1 MKGKKEKATKQ
12 EIPKVTLRDCIL
24 LSSQMALPLPGQRHE
39 HMSGEVTQDPTI
51 KKALSLS

>member
-1 MKGKKEKATKQ
+1 MEGKKEKATKQ
-12 EIPKVTLRDCIL
+12 ETPKVTLRDCIL